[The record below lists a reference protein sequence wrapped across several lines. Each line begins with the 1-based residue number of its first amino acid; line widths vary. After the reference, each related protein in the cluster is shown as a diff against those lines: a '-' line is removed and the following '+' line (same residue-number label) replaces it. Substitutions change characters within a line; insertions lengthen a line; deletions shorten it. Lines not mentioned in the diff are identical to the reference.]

1 MNISEANDVNTLLR
15 WLTGDLP
22 HVDESNLLDDADLV
36 LQQDDD
42 ARKAAM
48 RLADRAYKALHAGL
62 TGDRVQE
69 AWEKVCVG

>member
-1 MNISEANDVNTLLR
+1 MNISEANDVNTVLR

-22 HVDESNLLDDADLV
+22 HVDERNLLDEADLV

-42 ARKAAM
+42 ARRAAQ
-48 RLADRAYKALHAGL
+48 RLADRAHKTLHAGM
-62 TGDRVQE
+62 TPADVEQ